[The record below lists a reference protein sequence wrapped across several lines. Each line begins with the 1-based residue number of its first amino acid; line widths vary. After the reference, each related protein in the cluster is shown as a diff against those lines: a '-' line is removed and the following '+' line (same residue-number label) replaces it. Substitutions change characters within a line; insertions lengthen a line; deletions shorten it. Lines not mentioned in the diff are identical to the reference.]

1 MRAVP
6 IGCAAL
12 QLVLEYTAR
21 KDKRKRMNKEQI
33 RALLGQLISLQ
44 SMIREMEEKGFS
56 WDRMSEIKQD
66 LNIIIIDLEKA
77 LD

>member
-1 MRAVP
+1 
-6 IGCAAL
+6 
-12 QLVLEYTAR
+12 
-21 KDKRKRMNKEQI
+21 MNKVQT

-44 SMIREMEEKGFS
+44 AMIREMEEKGFS
-56 WDRMSEIKQD
+56 WDTMAEIKQD

>member
-1 MRAVP
+1 
-6 IGCAAL
+6 
-12 QLVLEYTAR
+12 
-21 KDKRKRMNKEQI
+21 MNKQEI

-44 SMIREMEEKGFS
+44 SMIREMEENGFT
-56 WDRMSEIKQD
+56 WDKMSKIKQD

>member
-1 MRAVP
+1 
-6 IGCAAL
+6 
-12 QLVLEYTAR
+12 
-21 KDKRKRMNKEQI
+21 MNKEQT

-44 SMIREMEEKGFS
+44 SMIREMEENGFS
-56 WDRMSEIKQD
+56 WDKMAEIMQD

>member
-1 MRAVP
+1 
-6 IGCAAL
+6 
-12 QLVLEYTAR
+12 
-21 KDKRKRMNKEQI
+21 MNKKQT

-44 SMIREMEEKGFS
+44 AMIREMEKNGFS
-56 WDRMSEIKQD
+56 WDKMAEIKQD

>member
-1 MRAVP
+1 MVAAKAVY
-6 IGCAAL
+6 AAL
-12 QLVLEYTAR
+12 QLALEYIAR
-21 KDKRKRMNKEQI
+21 KDKRKRMNKEQT

-44 SMIREMEEKGFS
+44 AMIREMEEKGFS
-56 WDRMSEIKQD
+56 WDTMSEIKQD